1 MVELRG
7 YMFIL
12 TPSSMILL
20 FDHVQLLGCR
30 IIGMDNNGHLT
41 RIRILLGKYNKR
53 NKVRGARVSA
63 EN

>member
-1 MVELRG
+1 
-7 YMFIL
+7 MFIL